1 MAGGVGFSLLSGQ
14 PEVGLSLVAAGEL
27 AWLGLVGT
35 HPRFRK
41 FVDIQEHQKL
51 KKNDAE
57 TAAIRMRQMLTSMP
71 RGAQR
76 RFQELKAQCE
86 ELRKITK
93 QYQIAHANE
102 FIDNTTVELRLA
114 GLDKLLWL
122 FLKLLHTEYSL
133 NRFFETTTIDTIE
146 NEIRQLKA
154 RIEREAERPEQA
166 QRERIVATLRD
177 NLETCEER
185 RRNFNQARDSY
196 ELIKAEQRRLE
207 NKIRSLAEMG
217 ISQGKPAV
225 LSDQVDTVA
234 GSIQETEATLSE
246 LEFVTGFSTF
256 EEEAVPEIV
265 ARRSVATHK

>member
-1 MAGGVGFSLLSGQ
+1 MLSGQ

-27 AWLGLVGT
+27 AWLGFVGT

-51 KKNDAE
+51 RKGDAE
-57 TAAIRMRQMLTSMP
+57 EAATRMRRMLTSMP

-76 RFQELKAQCE
+76 RFQELKQQCE

-93 QYQIAHANE
+93 QYQIAHADE
-102 FIDNTTVELRLA
+102 FIDDTAVELRLE

-122 FLKLLHTEYSL
+122 FLKLLHTENAL
-133 NRFFETTTIDTIE
+133 NRYFETTNIDTIE
-146 NEIRQLKA
+146 HEIRQLKD
-154 RIEREAERPEQA
+154 RIEREADRPEQA
-166 QRERIVATLRD
+166 QRERIVATLRA

-185 RRNFNQARDSY
+185 KRNFNQARDSY

-217 ISQGKPAV
+217 ISQRKPAV
-225 LSDQVDTVA
+225 LSDQVDSVA
-234 GSIQETEATLSE
+234 GSIQETEATLNE
-246 LEFVTGFSTF
+246 LRFVTGFSTF
-256 EEEAVPEIV
+256 EDEAVPEIV
-265 ARRSVATHK
+265 NRRTITTHQ